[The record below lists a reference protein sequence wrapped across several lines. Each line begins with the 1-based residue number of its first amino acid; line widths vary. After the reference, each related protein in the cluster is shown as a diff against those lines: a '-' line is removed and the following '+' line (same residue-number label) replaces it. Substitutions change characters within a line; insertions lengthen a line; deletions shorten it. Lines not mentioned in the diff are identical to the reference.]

1 MANFANP
8 SVAFGTDRPVA
19 SFKAVRN
26 AGQKGRA
33 MLQVFTN
40 AWALLFGMF
49 LLMLGNGMQGTLLG
63 IRGEI
68 EDFSTFQMSIVMSCY
83 FVGFLGG
90 SRVAPELIRRV
101 GHVRV
106 FAGLA
111 SLISA
116 VMILYPTFPTV
127 VLWSLGRVLI
137 GFCFSAVY
145 VTAESWLNNAA
156 TNENRGQALSLY
168 MIVQT
173 LGIVTSQAL
182 LLVGDPSGFIPFVI
196 PSVLVS
202 IAITP
207 ILLSI
212 SPTPAFETTKPM
224 SLRALAVFSPLGCVG
239 MFLLG
244 GVFSAQFGMASV
256 YGAEA
261 GFSVAQIS
269 LFVATFFVGAV
280 LLQYPIG
287 WISDRMDR
295 RGLIVIVAAVGG
307 AGSVLGMLM
316 GDVFV
321 LVLASAF
328 VVGGM
333 ANPLYSLL
341 IAHTN
346 DFLEHE
352 DMAAASGGLIF
363 INGLG
368 AILGPVITGWLMG
381 TSLGPAGFY
390 LFTGVLFVA
399 LAGYATYRSTQRD
412 SIPVEETGSYVPI
425 SASATGVA
433 LEYAQEFAIE
443 SEQEDENTP

>member
-1 MANFANP
+1 
-8 SVAFGTDRPVA
+8 
-19 SFKAVRN
+19 
-26 AGQKGRA
+26 
-33 MLQVFTN
+33 MLQFLTS

-49 LLMLGNGMQGTLLG
+49 LLMLGNGMQGTMLG

-68 EDFSTFQMSIVMSCY
+68 EDFTTFQMSIVMSCY

-90 SRVAPELIRRV
+90 SRMAPGMIRRV

-106 FAGLA
+106 FAALA

-116 VMILYPTFPTV
+116 VIILYPTFPTV
-127 VLWSLGRVLI
+127 ILWALGRVLI

-173 LGIVTSQAL
+173 LGIVISQAL
-182 LLVGDPSGFIPFVI
+182 LLVGDPSGYLLFVI

-202 IAITP
+202 LAITP

-224 SLRALAVFSPLGCVG
+224 SLRALAEFSPLGCIG

-244 GVFSAQFGMASV
+244 GIFSAQFGMASV

-261 GFSVAQIS
+261 GLSVAQIS
-269 LFVATFFVGAV
+269 TFVATFFVGAV
-280 LLQYPIG
+280 ILQYPIG
-287 WISDRMDR
+287 WISDRMER
-295 RGLIVIVAAVGG
+295 RSLIVIVAILGV
-307 AGSVLGMLM
+307 AGSALGMLM
-316 GDVFV
+316 GDVFT
-321 LVLASAF
+321 LLLASAF

-352 DMAAASGGLIF
+352 DMAAASGGLVF

-368 AILGPVITGWLMG
+368 AILGPVITGWMMG
-381 TSLGPAGFY
+381 TSLGPGGFY
-390 LFTGVLFVA
+390 LFTGVLFAA
-399 LAGYATYRSTQRD
+399 LAIYAGYRATQR
-412 SIPVEETGSYVPI
+412 SSVPVEETGSYVPV
-425 SASATGVA
+425 SASGTGVVVEIA
-433 LEYAQEFAIE
+433 QEYAIETNQEE
-443 SEQEDENTP
+443 ENAA

>member
-1 MANFANP
+1 
-8 SVAFGTDRPVA
+8 
-19 SFKAVRN
+19 
-26 AGQKGRA
+26 
-33 MLQVFTN
+33 MLQVLSS
-40 AWALLFGMF
+40 AWALLLGMC
-49 LLMLGNGMQGTLLG
+49 LLMVGNGMQGTLLG

-68 EDFSTFQMSIVMSCY
+68 EGFSTLEMSIVMSAY

-90 SRVAPELIRRV
+90 SRTAPAMIRRV

-106 FAGLA
+106 FAALA

-116 VMILYPTFPTV
+116 VMILYPTLTEV
-127 VLWSLGRVLI
+127 WAWTAGRVLI

-173 LGIVTSQAL
+173 AGIVVSQAL
-182 LLVGDPSGFIPFVI
+182 LLAADPSGYVLFVI

-202 IAITP
+202 IAVTP

-212 SPTPAFETTKPM
+212 SPTPAFDTTKPM
-224 SLRALAVFSPLGCVG
+224 SLKELAGYSPLGCVG

-244 GVFSAQFGMASV
+244 GIFSAQFGMASV
-256 YGAEA
+256 YGAQA
-261 GFSVAQIS
+261 GLSVGQIS
-269 LFVATFFVGAV
+269 TFVAMFFVGSV

-295 RGLIVIVAAVGG
+295 RFLVLIVAAIGAVG
-307 AGSVLGMLM
+307 SLIGMLF
-316 GDVFV
+316 GEQFTLL
-321 LVLASAF
+321 LVSAF

-333 ANPLYSLL
+333 SNPLYSLL

-368 AILGPVITGWLMG
+368 AIAGPIITGYMMD
-381 TSLGPAGFY
+381 TVGPGGFY
-390 LFTGVLFVA
+390 LFTGVLFVMLVA
-399 LAGYATYRSTQRD
+399 YAAYRSTRRR
-412 SIPVEETGSYVPI
+412 SIAVEDTGAYVAVTPSYT
-425 SASATGVA
+425 SVA
-433 LEYAQEFAIE
+433 IEYAQEYAIE
-443 SEQEDENTP
+443 TEKDEEKPQNDK

>member
-1 MANFANP
+1 
-8 SVAFGTDRPVA
+8 
-19 SFKAVRN
+19 
-26 AGQKGRA
+26 
-33 MLQVFTN
+33 MLQVLSS
-40 AWALLFGMF
+40 AWALLLGMC
-49 LLMLGNGMQGTLLG
+49 LLMVGNGMQGTLLG

-68 EDFSTFQMSIVMSCY
+68 EGFSTLEMSIVMSAY

-90 SRVAPELIRRV
+90 SRLAPGMIRRV

-106 FAGLA
+106 FAALA

-116 VMILYPTFPTV
+116 VMILFPTLTEV
-127 VLWSLGRVLI
+127 WAWTAGRVLI

-173 LGIVTSQAL
+173 AGIVVSQAL
-182 LLVGDPSGFIPFVI
+182 LLAADPSGYVLFVI

-212 SPTPAFETTKPM
+212 SPTPAFDTTKPM
-224 SLRALAVFSPLGCVG
+224 SLKELAGYSPLGCVG

-244 GVFSAQFGMASV
+244 GIFSAQFGMASV
-256 YGAEA
+256 YGAQA
-261 GFSVAQIS
+261 GLSVAQIS
-269 LFVATFFVGAV
+269 TFVATFFVGSV

-295 RGLIVIVAAVGG
+295 RFLVLIVSAIGAV
-307 AGSVLGMLM
+307 GSVLGMLL
-316 GDVFV
+316 GGQFTLL
-321 LVLASAF
+321 LVSAF
-328 VVGGM
+328 IVGGM
-333 ANPLYSLL
+333 SNPLYSLL

-368 AILGPVITGWLMG
+368 AIAGPIITGYMMDVV
-381 TSLGPAGFY
+381 GPGGFY
-390 LFTGVLFVA
+390 LFTGVLFVMLVA
-399 LAGYATYRSTQRD
+399 YAAYRSTRRRA
-412 SIPVEETGSYVPI
+412 IAVEDTGAYVAVTPSYT
-425 SASATGVA
+425 SVA
-433 LEYAQEFAIE
+433 LEYAQEYAIE
-443 SEQEDENTP
+443 TEKEDENPDKDR